1 MGASLYSS
9 VFAISGLSGFSQSTF
24 YSIID
29 KIKSRR
35 AFLHPRL
42 AYFVCQDIYIC
53 FVQIIGPTHQS
64 LFKHSFTHY
73 KRAGPVNCLPNV
85 LAILTIFLFTLNTKI
100 FPKGSL
106 LEHPGMYLARN
117 ATHRIVW
124 TSVFAC
130 EEAV

>member
-1 MGASLYSS
+1 MGASLYSN

-53 FVQIIGPTHQS
+53 FVQIIGQLTNPSSNILLSIIKEPVLSIVSRMYWPSS
-64 LFKHSFTHY
+64 LSS
-73 KRAGPVNCLPNV
+73 LS
-85 LAILTIFLFTLNTKI
+85 TLNTKI

>member
-1 MGASLYSS
+1 MGASLYSN

-53 FVQIIGPTHQS
+53 FVQIIGQLTNPSSHILLSIIKEPVLSIVSRMYWPSS
-64 LFKHSFTHY
+64 LSS
-73 KRAGPVNCLPNV
+73 LS
-85 LAILTIFLFTLNTKI
+85 TLNTKI
-100 FPKGSL
+100 FPKGPL

-124 TSVFAC
+124 TS
-130 EEAV
+130 